1 MKINKPKIKI
11 NSEFKFGDILE
22 DEFSN
27 FEIVESPERKIV
39 ISNTTIDSC
48 IFRNVDFELVE

>member
-27 FEIVESPERKIV
+27 FEIVESPEGSVPLK
-39 ISNTTIDSC
+39 N
-48 IFRNVDFELVE
+48 NW